1 MIESTES
8 RRVPYGA
15 WVEQRGS
22 DERDFFLAHS
32 LSPVGLQLYADDP
45 PRLGEEVQLRL
56 LVENEQ
62 RVMEVD
68 GEIVGH
74 EFSEHER
81 PSFAVRFT
89 DLGETDRDFLFSLFD
104 EGLDQALD
112 EAL

>member
-1 MIESTES
+1 MESTDC

-15 WVEQRGS
+15 WIEKPGGADRG
-22 DERDFFLAHS
+22 FFLAHS
-32 LSPVGLQLYADDP
+32 LSPVGLRLYADDP
-45 PRLGEEVQLRL
+45 PRLGQEVQLRL

-74 EFSEHER
+74 EFTEHER

-89 DLGETDRDFLFSLFD
+89 DLDEQDRDFLSSLFD
-104 EGLDQALD
+104 ETLDQALD